1 MLIAVKDNLNCR
13 RRSNLETGL
22 EMLCVEL
29 NLAFSSIKIV
39 ISAIYRPPDS
49 TPSYDSHSVSEFTSH
64 PNNSASL
71 LKSHSS
77 ILGDFNYAT
86 INWIEGCGFSNST
99 NSADSAFCETLQ
111 DHSLL
116 QENPFPTRKGNILH
130 LIITDAP
137 DCIMNIAT
145 MTPIQAG
152 LETDHDLLEFD
163 FVARPCRAKKP
174 ARYAYNFKSAD
185 FENLKLQIMQRSVIS
200 NGVSCN
206 WGFDACWSNWK
217 SALWILLT
225 LISLRLESGTQTRH
239 RGLTRKFDI

>member
-39 ISAIYRPPDS
+39 ISAIYRQPDS
-49 TPSYDSHSVSEFTSH
+49 TPSYDSHSVTEFTSH

-71 LKSHSS
+71 LKSHSL
-77 ILGDFNYAT
+77 ILRDFNYAA

-111 DHSLL
+111 DYSLL
-116 QENPFPTRKGNILH
+116 QENPFPTRKGTILD
-130 LIITDAP
+130 LMITDAP
-137 DCIMNIAT
+137 DRIMNIAT
-145 MTPIQAG
+145 TSPIQAG

-163 FVARPCRAKKP
+163 FVAMPRRVKKP
-174 ARYAYNFKSAD
+174 ARYAYNFKSDD
-185 FENLKLQIMQRSVIS
+185 FENLKLQIMQSSVKKMAPS
-200 NGVSCN
+200 STMCSPV
-206 WGFDACWSNWK
+206 
-217 SALWILLT
+217 T
-225 LISLRLESGTQTRH
+225 
-239 RGLTRKFDI
+239 